1 MELRL
6 FDSYTTLLFV
16 YHSRWERLS
25 LHCYYLFE
33 KDIHRNYASKL
44 GASIGYLQLVF
55 DSITR
60 KTKIKCEKF
69 VESTFMLSV
78 EFPSSYIL
86 LFVWFVFFF
95 SLCEHWTAAHSKC
108 TGLWHW
114 VFYIT
119 RASYRLKCLYDST
132 GDFLNSFLLI
142 I

>member
-6 FDSYTTLLFV
+6 FESYTTLLFV

-55 DSITR
+55 DSNNKNENKMR
-60 KTKIKCEKF
+60 KICWINFYALGWIPFKLHIAVC
-69 VESTFMLSV
+69 L
-78 EFPSSYIL
+78 IC
-86 LFVWFVFFF
+86 FFF
-95 SLCEHWTAAHSKC
+95 LSLCEHWTAAHSKC